1 MELTI
6 RKIKTQAQDIMSLEL
21 ARADGQNLPAFSA
34 GSHIDLKLGNGLT
47 RSYSLV
53 NDPAEQHRYVVAV
66 NKDPNSRGGSSY
78 VHESLRQ
85 GQTLEVSE
93 PRNNFKLVEDASL
106 VVMIAGGI
114 GITPLLSMIHRL
126 ETLGRPWKLYYNA
139 MTRAKCA
146 YMDEVL
152 ALDARAPG
160 RVQLYIVNENDGR
173 FNNLDQIVSSQPTDA
188 HLYCCGPVPMLKAFE
203 EACAPRPPE
212 CVHVEYFSAQQA
224 AANDGGFDVVL
235 ARGKRSIRVEAGKS
249 ILQSLLDYGIEVPH
263 ACQEGVCGACQTT
276 VLAGTPDHRDSFL
289 TPREKTC
296 GKTMMLCCSG
306 SLTPELVLDLD
317 C

>member
-152 ALDARAPG
+152 DLEAL
-160 RVQLYIVNENDGR
+160 
-173 FNNLDQIVSSQPTDA
+173 
-188 HLYCCGPVPMLKAFE
+188 
-203 EACAPRPPE
+203 
-212 CVHVEYFSAQQA
+212 
-224 AANDGGFDVVL
+224 
-235 ARGKRSIRVEAGKS
+235 
-249 ILQSLLDYGIEVPH
+249 YG
-263 ACQEGVCGACQTT
+263 
-276 VLAGTPDHRDSFL
+276 
-289 TPREKTC
+289 
-296 GKTMMLCCSG
+296 
-306 SLTPELVLDLD
+306 
-317 C
+317 